1 MTQQNRKYALSP
13 AQEVL
18 WKGQLLSADV
28 PLYNMAMLFKLEG
41 LIEPHRFQRVFDTL
55 LEDYDTLRTVYS
67 GNEGSGLAT
76 VLADFEYQVPVV
88 DLTGHSGDQI
98 TDWLEVRTRKVMQL
112 DKCCFDSVLLMMPN
126 GTTGWYLNQHHLS
139 ADAWSMANLYRAC
152 AGRYEAQT
160 GNTNKEILIPSDYY
174 AHQQKNSLSQT
185 ETSNEGAGVW
195 VPPPQFY
202 GFTRTARHTHSRR
215 ISRALNKEAMQTFGQ
230 LLREGL
236 FASFTP
242 ALGRFNVISTA
253 ALAFLARVSEQE
265 ELCIGIPLHNRTS
278 QSLRNMVG
286 MLVELM
292 PLKCKVDPDLSL
304 VELHDLV
311 REKAMSLFKESSPGT
326 AHSTLSR
333 QFNVVINI
341 ITATFDDFAGMSCE
355 PQWIHNGHVDPDH
368 ALRIQVVDLEGTDE
382 LEFYLDFNLSW
393 FDEACLEDYSNHFMN
408 VLHTML
414 HQPET
419 RVGHIPLLENDQYP
433 GIGSQS
439 DFGSVAPLQKEYAMV
454 TDRFLQQ
461 INRNPHAIALTC
473 GDQTLTYD
481 ELGKR
486 VHQLLG
492 LIKTNNKQN
501 LPVAIHMQRSVDLIA
516 SIFAVL
522 MSGAAFVPLPLNF
535 PTLRLQR
542 IIHQSNTKLV
552 LTDNGDLSR
561 TCQDEGILLVDTS
574 QSGYDVVE
582 GSPVDSNALAY
593 LMFTSGSSGTPKGV
607 MVDNEAL
614 ARYVDWAID
623 SYVPCNQE
631 QRERVVFPFFSS
643 IGFDLT
649 LTSIFVPLCSG
660 GAVRIYPEEP
670 GPSDL
675 AILDVIREDVCDV
688 IKLTPSHLGLW
699 SEKGMNSSRLHT
711 LIIGGE
717 NLETVL
723 AERVQNALGEA
734 VRLFNEYGP
743 TEAVV
748 GCMIHKYNQSTD
760 AGHSVPI
767 GIAADGVEIYLLDEG
782 GNPVAAGLVG
792 EIYVAGNRLAR
803 GYAGAPELSAGA
815 FVDDPWNSGR
825 PMYRTGDLARADK
838 DGILTYLGRK
848 DDQVKI
854 RGTRIELSELAAV
867 LEQAEHV
874 QSVHVDVRTKQ
885 HATRKSSEV
894 FCRRCGISSFY
905 PVVDFDQTGT
915 CNMCREYDSYRD
927 RAQSYFRTLPEL
939 KEKLTRD
946 IGTEDQPYDCV
957 MLLSGGKDSTYALC
971 RLVDLGIKVF
981 ALTLDNGYLSNGAI
995 ENIRKVVTDI
1005 NVDHEFVSTPHM
1017 NRIFADS
1024 LKRHSS
1030 VCYGCFKTIYTLA
1043 LIKAHELGIPKI
1055 VTGLSQGQFFETRL
1069 VKQVFDCADFD
1080 PDEIDRQVLETRKI
1094 YHRLPDEVTASLDMT
1109 LFETD
1114 DIFNQVEFVDFYRY
1128 CDTSVSG
1135 IYAYLDQNVSWL
1147 RPEDTGRSTNCL
1159 INETGIHVHKVV
1171 NGYHNYALP
1180 YSWDVRLGHKTREEA
1195 LGELDDE
1202 IDLVKT
1208 HEILDELNIDPVSI
1222 AREIDTPEIIAYYT
1236 ADCALNGEE
1245 LHAFMADRLPAVMVP
1260 RHFVQLENL
1269 PFNNNGKLDPSAL
1282 PGPAY
1287 HEQKDGYEAPVGD
1300 VEKTLASVFGFV
1312 LRIDKVGRQNRFFDL
1327 GGDSIVAIQ
1336 LVSKCANEGII
1347 VTPNDLFLNQSV
1359 YELAKFVVTHDR
1371 LKPENNEAS
1380 VEDGADKNVA
1390 SQAQPFRV
1398 ANDQLKHIADL
1409 LKQ

>member
-1 MTQQNRKYALSP
+1 MSP
-13 AQEVL
+13 AQRVL
-18 WKGQLLSADV
+18 WQGQLLSPDV
-28 PLYNMAMLFKLEG
+28 PLYNMAMLFKVAGPLDAN
-41 LIEPHRFQRVFDTL
+41 RFQRVFDTL
-55 LEDYDTLRTVYS
+55 LEDYETLRTIYS
-67 GNEGSGLAT
+67 GCEEDALAT
-76 VLADFEYQVPVV
+76 VLADFKYELTVV
-88 DLTGHSGDQI
+88 DLTGYSEEQI
-98 TDWLEVRTRKVMQL
+98 TDWLENRTRKLMRL
-112 DKCCFDSVLLMMPN
+112 DQCCFDSVLLNMPN
-126 GTTGWYLNQHHLS
+126 GVTGWYLNQHHLS

-152 AGRYEAQT
+152 ARRYEALT
-160 GNTNKEILIPSDYY
+160 ENTNNQTLTPPDYY
-174 AHQQKNSLSQT
+174 AHQQKAHLSESEPSDQVP
-185 ETSNEGAGVW
+185 GAW
-195 VPPPQFY
+195 PPPAQFY
-202 GFTRTARHTHSRR
+202 GFTRTTRHTDSRR
-215 ISRALNKEAMQTFGQ
+215 IPRTLHQQEMQTFDRQ
-230 LLREGL
+230 VRRGL

-242 ALGRFNVISTA
+242 ALGRFNVIATA
-253 ALAFLARVSEQE
+253 ALAFLSRVSEQE
-265 ELCIGIPLHNRTS
+265 EFCIGVPLHNRTS

-292 PLKCKVDPDLSL
+292 PLKCKVDPNLNL
-304 VELHDLV
+304 VDLHDLV
-311 REKAMSLFKESSPGT
+311 RETAMTLFKQSSPGK
-326 AHSTLSR
+326 ANSKLSR
-333 QFNVVINI
+333 QFNVVINV

-355 PQWIHNGHVDPDH
+355 PQWIHNGHVDPEH
-368 ALRIQVVDLEGTDE
+368 ALRIQVIDLEGIDE
-382 LEFYLDFNLSW
+382 LKFYFDFNLSW
-393 FDEACLEDYSNHFMN
+393 FDEACIEDYSDHFMN
-408 VLHTML
+408 VLHTVL
-414 HQPET
+414 HKPET
-419 RVGHIPLLENDQYP
+419 QVSHIALLEKSHLP
-433 GIGSQS
+433 GAMGQS
-439 DFGSVAPLQKEYAMV
+439 GFRSVAPPQNQNAMV
-454 TDRFLQQ
+454 TDRFLEQ
-461 INRNPHAIALTC
+461 IERRPHAIALTC
-473 GDQTLTYD
+473 GEQTLTYN

-486 VHQLLG
+486 VQQLRG
-492 LIKTNNKQN
+492 LIEANNNQN

-522 MSGAAFVPLPLNF
+522 MSGAAFVPLPVNF
-535 PTLRLQR
+535 PSLRLQQ
-542 IIHQSNTKLV
+542 IIRHSNSRLI
-552 LTDNGDLSR
+552 LADNQDLSG
-561 TCQDEGILLVDTS
+561 TCKDEGILLVNTS
-574 QSGYDVVE
+574 QPGYDTVE
-582 GSPVDSNALAY
+582 ASPVTPNTLAY

-607 MVDNEAL
+607 MVDHEAL

-623 SYVPCNQE
+623 SYVPGSQE
-631 QRERVVFPFFSS
+631 DRESVVFPFFSS

-660 GAVRIYPEEP
+660 GAVRIYSEEA

-675 AILDVIREDVCDV
+675 SILDVIREGVCDV
-688 IKLTPSHLGLW
+688 IKLTPSHLALW
-699 SEKGMNSSRLHT
+699 SEKGMTPGRLHT

-717 NLETVL
+717 NLETGL
-723 AERVQNALGEA
+723 AKRVQTALGA
-734 VRLFNEYGP
+734 DVRLFNEYGP

-748 GCMIHKYNQSTD
+748 GCMIHKYKESTD
-760 AGHSVPI
+760 TGHSVPI
-767 GIAADGVEIYLLDEG
+767 GLPADGVEIYLLDEG
-782 GNPVAAGLVG
+782 ENPVATGLAG

-803 GYAGAPELSAGA
+803 GYVGDSGLTEAA
-815 FVDDPWNSGR
+815 FVNDPWNHGR
-825 PMYRTGDLARADK
+825 RMYRTGDLARADK
-838 DGILTYLGRK
+838 AGILTYLGRK

-867 LEQAEHV
+867 LAQVETIKN
-874 QSVHVDVRTKQ
+874 VHVDVRTRQ
-885 HATRKSSEV
+885 QTANKSSEI
-894 FCRRCGISSFY
+894 FCKRCGISSLY

-939 KEKLTRD
+939 KEKLTRVD
-946 IGTEDQPYDCV
+946 GSEGQPYDCV

-981 ALTLDNGYLSNGAI
+981 ALTLDNGYLSDGAI
-995 ENIRKVVTDI
+995 ENIRKVVADI

-1180 YSWDVRLGHKTREEA
+1180 YSWDVRLGHKTRDEA

-1202 IDLVKT
+1202 IDLAKT
-1208 HEILDELNIDPVSI
+1208 SEILNELNIDPASI
-1222 AREIDTPEIIAYYT
+1222 GREIDTSEIIAYYT
-1236 ADCALNGEE
+1236 ADRALNEE
-1245 LHAFMADRLPAVMVP
+1245 HLRAFMADRLPAVMVP
-1260 RHFVQLENL
+1260 RHFVQLETFT
-1269 PFNNNGKLDPSAL
+1269 FNNNGKLDQSTL
-1282 PGPAY
+1282 PVPGYQDQNDA
-1287 HEQKDGYEAPVGD
+1287 YEAPVGD
-1300 VEKTLASVFGFV
+1300 VEKRLASVFSFV
-1312 LRIDKVGRQNRFFDL
+1312 LRIDKVGRRNQFFDL

-1336 LVSKCANEGII
+1336 LVSKCANDGII
-1347 VTPNDLFLNQSV
+1347 ITPNDLFLNQSV
-1359 YELAKFVVTHDR
+1359 YELAKFIVANNR
-1371 LKPENNEAS
+1371 LKS
-1380 VEDGADKNVA
+1380 ADKEESVKEGSEKSLE

-1398 ANDQLKHIADL
+1398 ANEQLKHIAHL